1 MCCHT
6 HVRLTVQ
13 QVPQLTVAHSA
24 EGPFRQS
31 EPGAALVGKHLLT
44 SEAAEISPL
53 FHSPFFSFLLN
64 KFLKICCVYASAGMW
79 NLYGVQDNFEN

>member
-1 MCCHT
+1 MSCHTHVPSYVGMCCHT

-13 QVPQLTVAHSA
+13 QMLQLTVAHSA
-24 EGPFRQS
+24 EGPFKQS

-53 FHSPFFSFLLN
+53 FHSPFFFPP
-64 KFLKICCVYASAGMW
+64 FY
-79 NLYGVQDNFEN
+79 